1 MSGPATH
8 MTMSVFNK
16 NHRFIARVLCG
27 GFMFSVKC
35 VCTVRVFLLHL
46 DYHLGPVC
54 VFGGV
59 RILHTYFP
67 WYVQFA
73 CGFGLSGNGKP
84 YGSEQPS
91 PITVQ
96 WKILNPQHFESD
108 RTSRQ
113 KQMKLFYQNH
123 KCVESDKIHNN
134 DMYLC
139 SLVCCKKIIV
149 QNLSTSF
156 TTQHTHTRAD

>member
-1 MSGPATH
+1 MLEAFSVEPEQAMAIAAHTQNNYLSLPVNMHIRAPYRKIESMQMSGPATH

-27 GFMFSVKC
+27 GFLFSVKC

-67 WYVQFA
+67 
-73 CGFGLSGNGKP
+73 
-84 YGSEQPS
+84 
-91 PITVQ
+91 
-96 WKILNPQHFESD
+96 
-108 RTSRQ
+108 
-113 KQMKLFYQNH
+113 
-123 KCVESDKIHNN
+123 
-134 DMYLC
+134 
-139 SLVCCKKIIV
+139 
-149 QNLSTSF
+149 
-156 TTQHTHTRAD
+156 